1 MCVGYS
7 CDAKKANRNCCMS
20 AKATIPPENLGPA
33 SDASLTA
40 ELQALTILEDKEVD
54 EIVKTFPDAPPFNVR
69 GLMVQDFNGEYYAP
83 QKGMFAY
90 NPSNYY
96 QVASVKQKLTE
107 VIEEEKKKNPNLKA
121 YRFKAVV
128 ESFPYTPTKIA
139 GLDRK
144 YTTKFF
150 PVDGERRRKS
160 PRRSD
165 DEEHL

>member
-1 MCVGYS
+1 MP
-7 CDAKKANRNCCMS
+7 AKGKN
-20 AKATIPPENLGPA
+20 PPEKEGPA
-33 SDASLTA
+33 SDESLIA
-40 ELQALTILEDKEVD
+40 ELMALTVAEDKEDD

-96 QVASVKQKLTE
+96 QVASVKQKLTDE
-107 VIEEEKKKNPNLKA
+107 IEEEKKKNPNLKA

-128 ESFPYTPTKIA
+128 ERFPYVPTKVA
-139 GLDRK
+139 GFDRG
-144 YTTKFF
+144 YMTKFF

-160 PRRSD
+160 PRRG
-165 DEEHL
+165 EEEEEELL